1 MYLFF
6 LLPDIL
12 NELTL
17 QKLNLKKLKKNYLN
31 IKNNKSKCLK
41 CLTFV
46 KLKFGV

>member
-17 QKLNLKKLKKNYLN
+17 QKLNLKKLKKK
-31 IKNNKSKCLK
+31 II
-41 CLTFV
+41 
-46 KLKFGV
+46 